1 MRYVDWP
8 IRLNKYFMS
17 VKDLKFE
24 YGVHDCC
31 TFSAGAVQA
40 ITGEDDLMSEFRGKY
55 STREE
60 SQSVLKSIGAGTLL
74 RTLRKKF
81 GPPVNGASGQR
92 GDIAWY
98 NGACGIVIGR
108 DGIFITKD
116 GYGTVSIRNIKWAF
130 HVPFE

>member
-1 MRYVDWP
+1 MRCPNWP
-8 IRLNKYFMS
+8 RKLNEYFVS
-17 VKDLKFE
+17 VKDAQFE

-40 ITGEDDLMSEFRGKY
+40 ITGEDLMSEFRGKY

-92 GDIAWY
+92 GDVAWY
-98 NGACGIVIGR
+98 NGACGIIIGR
-108 DGIFITKD
+108 DGIFLTQD
-116 GYGTVSIRNIKWAF
+116 GYGTAAISRIKWAF